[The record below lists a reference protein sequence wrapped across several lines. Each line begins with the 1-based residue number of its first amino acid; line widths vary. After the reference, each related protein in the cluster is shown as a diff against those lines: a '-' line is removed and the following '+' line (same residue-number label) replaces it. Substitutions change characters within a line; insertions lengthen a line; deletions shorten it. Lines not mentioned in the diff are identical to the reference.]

1 MHIKCYFDSVSIH
14 LPPACNTI
22 IHCICSTLF
31 KSQFFALYLKYV
43 CLVSLPP
50 AAFANTAI
58 MTNTFPVQKT
68 SPIARLRSVDVLR
81 GAVMLLMAIDHV
93 RVYSGVPAGSPN
105 PSIFFTRWV
114 THFCVPAFVFLAGTS
129 AFLYK
134 QQLKDPPA
142 ISRFLVTRGFFLVLL
157 ELTVIRFFWTFNLH
171 YSQFTLAG
179 VIWMLGWCMVLM
191 AALVKLPVKT
201 IGIIG
206 VLLVIFQQVFHY
218 IPMIF
223 SKPVQESL
231 SYVWNFFYPTGLDG
245 WDKISILYVIIP
257 WIGVMAAG
265 YAFGTIMMMEAA
277 KRRKFCL
284 SIGILFILLFII
296 AGSLVAWFGPA
307 HQNDMPFL
315 FRLLGQQKYPP
326 SQLYLLMTLGPL
338 IALVPFAEKLRG
350 WFAEVLT
357 VFGKV
362 PLFYY
367 LLHILLIHI
376 AGLTVNFLRE
386 GNIHQDW
393 YDTAPYAQVP
403 EDHRWG
409 LPLLYLVFVMVEV
422 VLYFACRSYAIYKA
436 AHPEKK
442 WLKYV

>member
-1 MHIKCYFDSVSIH
+1 
-14 LPPACNTI
+14 
-22 IHCICSTLF
+22 
-31 KSQFFALYLKYV
+31 
-43 CLVSLPP
+43 
-50 AAFANTAI
+50 
-58 MTNTFPVQKT
+58 MTNIFPDQKT
-68 SPIARLRSVDVLR
+68 GPIARLRSVDVLR

-105 PSIFFTRWV
+105 PSIFFTRWI

-142 ISRFLVTRGFFLVLL
+142 ISRFLVTRGIFLVLL

-206 VLLVIFQQVFHY
+206 ILLVIFQQVFHY

-231 SYVWNFFYPTGLDG
+231 SYVWNFFYPTGMDG

-265 YAFGTIMMMEAA
+265 YAFGTVMMMEAA
-277 KRRKFCL
+277 KRRKLCL
-284 SIGILFILLFII
+284 SIGISFMLLFII

-367 LLHILLIHI
+367 LLHILLIH
-376 AGLTVNFLRE
+376 
-386 GNIHQDW
+386 
-393 YDTAPYAQVP
+393 
-403 EDHRWG
+403 
-409 LPLLYLVFVMVEV
+409 
-422 VLYFACRSYAIYKA
+422 
-436 AHPEKK
+436 
-442 WLKYV
+442 